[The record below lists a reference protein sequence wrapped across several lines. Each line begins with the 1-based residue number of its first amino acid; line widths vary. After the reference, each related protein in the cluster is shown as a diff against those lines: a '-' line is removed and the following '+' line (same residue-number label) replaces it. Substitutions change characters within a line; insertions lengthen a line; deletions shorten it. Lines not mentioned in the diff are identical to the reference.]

1 MNAYEG
7 MMTMIKLDGE
17 MQNLGNRL
25 NNVKTPTEKE
35 IINKRM
41 KEIDIEFIN
50 LKHSLELTEIKIIDY
65 NKIFGGK

>member
-50 LKHSLELTEIKIIDY
+50 LKHSLELTEIKIIE
-65 NKIFGGK
+65 FGRN

>member
-50 LKHSLELTEIKIIDY
+50 LKHSLELTEIKIVQ
-65 NKIFGGK
+65 FGRN